1 MANFTEIDTLQ
12 WQPVRLDV
20 ASGVFGKTIL
30 DEQVKVVVTRL
41 APGAKFV
48 PHRDKYGHL
57 LYFTSGQGYV
67 RVGDRPIVA
76 RAGVVV
82 RILPGEEH
90 EYGNSGA
97 EDLLL
102 ISMNI
107 PAA

>member
-1 MANFTEIDTLQ
+1 MNKDFEIESLE
-12 WQPVRLDV
+12 WQTVRPDV
-20 ASGVFGKTIL
+20 AQGVFGKTIL
-30 DEQVKVVVTRL
+30 AEPVKVVVTRL
-41 APGAKFV
+41 VAGAKFV
-48 PHRDKYGHL
+48 AHRDKYGHL

-67 RVGDRPIVA
+67 RVGDRQIVA

-82 RILPGEEH
+82 RVMPGEEH

-107 PAA
+107 P